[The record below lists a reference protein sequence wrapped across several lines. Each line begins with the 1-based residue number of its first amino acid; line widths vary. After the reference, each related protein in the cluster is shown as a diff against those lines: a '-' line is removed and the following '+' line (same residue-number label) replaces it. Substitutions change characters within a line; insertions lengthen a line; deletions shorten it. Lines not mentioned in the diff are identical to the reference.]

1 MPLRLT
7 LIGAI
12 ALVLALAV
20 GGTASAAKRMEIA
33 VQDDPVLFAGFYS
46 NPEIGLRYAEQFHTS
61 EVRVNVVW
69 SYVVG
74 KAARKK
80 KAPKHVHYNWSGYD
94 ALLGNLERHGMKLQ
108 MVLTGNAPA
117 WATGNHK
124 IGHENVKAK
133 AFKAFAGAA
142 AKHFK
147 GRVPRYSI

>member
-12 ALVLALAV
+12 TLVLALAV

-46 NPEIGLRYAEQFHTS
+46 TPEQGLRFADQFHTS
-61 EVRVNVVW
+61 QVRVNVVW

-80 KAPKHVHYNWSGYD
+80 KAPKHIRYNWSGYD
-94 ALLGNLERHGMKLQ
+94 GLLGRLRQHGM
-108 MVLTGNAPA
+108 
-117 WATGNHK
+117 
-124 IGHENVKAK
+124 
-133 AFKAFAGAA
+133 
-142 AKHFK
+142 
-147 GRVPRYSI
+147 